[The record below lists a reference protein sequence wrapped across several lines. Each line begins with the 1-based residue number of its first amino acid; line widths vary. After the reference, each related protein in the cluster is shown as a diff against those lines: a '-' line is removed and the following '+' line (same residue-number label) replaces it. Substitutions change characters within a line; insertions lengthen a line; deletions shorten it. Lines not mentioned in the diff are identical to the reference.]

1 MKKANIYKVSVKDK
15 SVKEGKIQITCV
27 ATSLSEAVT
36 TIAPTVW
43 NPDTQNVEYI
53 KYKESDIIEIKLVEA
68 EVNVQDYIPDYKKEE
83 E

>member
-36 TIAPTVW
+36 TVAPYVW
-43 NPDTQNVEYI
+43 NPDIQKSEYI

>member
-15 SVKEGKIQITCV
+15 SAKEGKIQITCV

-36 TIAPTVW
+36 TVAPTVW

-53 KYKESDIIEIKLVEA
+53 KYKESDIIEVKLVEA
-68 EVNVQDYIPDYKKEE
+68 GVNVQDYIPDYKKEE